1 MYAPSFVTGHL
12 IARFGVTRILLTGTA
27 LLLACCAIN
36 LAGIGTVNF
45 WAANVVLGIG
55 WNFLFIGATTLLTR
69 TYTAE
74 EKGKVQA
81 LNDFLIF
88 GTVALSS
95 FASGALLSGVGW
107 AMVQIAIMPFVAVA
121 AGAVLWW
128 RQRAAS
134 AEPRYAGL

>member
-1 MYAPSFVTGHL
+1 VPG
-12 IARFGVTRILLTGTA
+12 
-27 LLLACCAIN
+27 
-36 LAGIGTVNF
+36 AGDDRRQHRCDHR
-45 WAANVVLGIG
+45 L
-55 WNFLFIGATTLLTR
+55 GATTLLTR

-121 AGAVLWW
+121 AIAERRPAHLPPLVHD
-128 RQRAAS
+128 RAFVDH
-134 AEPRYAGL
+134 RRGLAIAL

>member
-1 MYAPSFVTGHL
+1 VPG
-12 IARFGVTRILLTGTA
+12 
-27 LLLACCAIN
+27 
-36 LAGIGTVNF
+36 AGDDRRQHRCDHR
-45 WAANVVLGIG
+45 L
-55 WNFLFIGATTLLTR
+55 GATTLLTR

-121 AGAVLWW
+121 AIAVLWW
-128 RQRAAS
+128 RQRALA
-134 AEPRYAGL
+134 AEPRYAGQ